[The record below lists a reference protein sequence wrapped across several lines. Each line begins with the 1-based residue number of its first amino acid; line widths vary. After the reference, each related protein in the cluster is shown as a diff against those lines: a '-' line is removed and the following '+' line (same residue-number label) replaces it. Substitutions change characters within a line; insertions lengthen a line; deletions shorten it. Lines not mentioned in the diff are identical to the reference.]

1 MFYSQTCENIQ
12 LIVFTLDG
20 GLLDINRLRYN
31 YYRSTCETYHKNAS
45 REEFSKMLGNMNTMY
60 DHSLLEDIIPAK
72 EFNKAVEKD
81 LFEYIKLKPSIKRE
95 GVDELIQY
103 CKQKNMKIAVYTT
116 HKTKRAIQYLQLTG
130 LYEKI
135 DFLIGGDSRLKPLPH
150 CQMLEVTCQQMDIEP
165 SHTMIVANF
174 ESMVEAAN
182 KLLANV
188 IYMPDLSPATEKI
201 KASVYKVTK
210 NPLEIMN
217 MFLFSKYDS
226 VEMFSPILG
235 MNANMDLDTLTQTRD
250 KLLEKYKG
258 DEQLIGLVN
267 KTYAYFNEILLKQ
280 FLIDELEKNEKKHFV
295 FDDEEETAFEK
306 KQNVEIFEEKEGF
319 EKEEITNKE
328 IEKPHEGETNIF
340 QEQSILKNTTS
351 IDPKRINELMD
362 IINGDAE
369 VEEENVTEKVDE
381 EKKEIKKDKTNIFI
395 RAIYNLLISIIFV
408 FVFMICRVVL
418 RDSIA
423 SIPTLDLIVTALEKG
438 YLKVIEILF
447 GFIFNS
453 IHSVFTSVSTY
464 NMFVYHNSYLSSM
477 AVLCLFSII
486 LLFIIISILKGI
498 ICLIWNND

>member
-135 DFLIGGDSRLKPLPH
+135 DFLIGGDSHLKPLPH

-250 KLLEKYKG
+250 KLLEKYKD

-267 KTYAYFNEILLKQ
+267 KTYDYFNEILLKQ
-280 FLIDELEKNEKKHFV
+280 FLIEELEKNEKKHFS
-295 FDDEEETAFEK
+295 FDDEDSTLKGKQNIEMFEEENNQEEMIKEEAEVPFLDEK
-306 KQNVEIFEEKEGF
+306 KDL
-319 EKEEITNKE
+319 
-328 IEKPHEGETNIF
+328 F
-340 QEQSILKNTTS
+340 QEQSVSKNTTS

-362 IINGDAE
+362 IINGNAE
-369 VEEENVTEKVDE
+369 AEENVETEEKVE
-381 EKKEIKKDKTNIFI
+381 EVKEKDKSKMDTFMDGV
-395 RAIYNLLISIIFV
+395 YNLLISIILV
-408 FVFMICRVVL
+408 FAFLIFRIIL
-418 RDSIA
+418 QEFII
-423 SIPTLDLIVTALEKG
+423 SIPSLNSMAITLEKG
-438 YLKVIEILF
+438 YLKILEVLF
-447 GFIFNS
+447 GFVFNS
-453 IHSVFTSVSTY
+453 LHMLFKIVPTY
-464 NMFVYHNSYLSSM
+464 KVFVYQNSLLSPM

-486 LLFIIISILKGI
+486 LIFIIISMIKGMI
-498 ICLIWNND
+498 NLIKNKD

>member
-135 DFLIGGDSRLKPLPH
+135 DFLIGGDSHLKPLPH

-250 KLLEKYKG
+250 KLLEKYKD

-267 KTYAYFNEILLKQ
+267 KTYDYFNEILLKQ
-280 FLIDELEKNEKKHFV
+280 FLIEELEKNEKKHFS
-295 FDDEEETAFEK
+295 FDDEDSTLKGKQNIEMFEEENNQEEMIKEEAEVPFLDEK
-306 KQNVEIFEEKEGF
+306 KDL
-319 EKEEITNKE
+319 
-328 IEKPHEGETNIF
+328 F
-340 QEQSILKNTTS
+340 QEQSVLKNTTS

-362 IINGDAE
+362 IINGNAE
-369 VEEENVTEKVDE
+369 AEENVETEEKVE
-381 EKKEIKKDKTNIFI
+381 EVKEKDKSKMDTFMDGV
-395 RAIYNLLISIIFV
+395 YNLLISIILV
-408 FVFMICRVVL
+408 FAFLIFRIIL
-418 RDSIA
+418 QEFII
-423 SIPTLDLIVTALEKG
+423 SIPSLNSTAITLEKG
-438 YLKVIEILF
+438 YLKILEVLF
-447 GFIFNS
+447 GFVFNS
-453 IHSVFTSVSTY
+453 LHMLFKIVPTY
-464 NMFVYHNSYLSSM
+464 KVFVYQNSLLSPM

-486 LLFIIISILKGI
+486 LIFIIISMIKGMI
-498 ICLIWNND
+498 NLIKNKD

>member
-135 DFLIGGDSRLKPLPH
+135 DFLIGGDSHLKPLPH

-250 KLLEKYKG
+250 KLLEKYKD

-267 KTYAYFNEILLKQ
+267 KTYDYFNEILLKQ
-280 FLIDELEKNEKKHFV
+280 FLIEELEKNEKKYFS
-295 FDDEEETAFEK
+295 FDDEDSTLK
-306 KQNVEIFEEKEGF
+306 GKQNIEMFEEENNQ
-319 EKEEITNKE
+319 EEMIKEEAKVPFLD
-328 IEKPHEGETNIF
+328 EKQDLF
-340 QEQSILKNTTS
+340 QEQSVLKNTTS

-362 IINGDAE
+362 IINGNAE
-369 VEEENVTEKVDE
+369 AEENVETEEKVE
-381 EKKEIKKDKTNIFI
+381 EVKEKDKRKMDTFVDGV
-395 RAIYNLLISIIFV
+395 YNLLISIILV
-408 FVFMICRVVL
+408 FAFLIFHIIL
-418 RDSIA
+418 QEFII
-423 SIPTLDLIVTALEKG
+423 SIPSLNSMAITLEKG
-438 YLKVIEILF
+438 YLKILEVLF
-447 GFIFNS
+447 GFVFNS
-453 IHSVFTSVSTY
+453 LHMLFKIVPTY
-464 NMFVYHNSYLSSM
+464 KVFVYQNSLLSPM

-486 LLFIIISILKGI
+486 LIFIIISMIKGI
-498 ICLIWNND
+498 INFIKNKD

>member
-60 DHSLLEDIIPAK
+60 DHSLLENIIPAK

-135 DFLIGGDSRLKPLPH
+135 DFLIGGDSHLKPLPH

-250 KLLEKYKG
+250 KLLEKYKD

-267 KTYAYFNEILLKQ
+267 KTYDYFNEILLKQ
-280 FLIDELEKNEKKHFV
+280 FLIEELEKKEKKHFS
-295 FDDEEETAFEK
+295 FDDEDSTLKGKQNIEMFEEENNQEEMIKEEAEVPFLDEK
-306 KQNVEIFEEKEGF
+306 KDL
-319 EKEEITNKE
+319 
-328 IEKPHEGETNIF
+328 F
-340 QEQSILKNTTS
+340 QEQSVLKNTTS

-362 IINGDAE
+362 IINGNAE
-369 VEEENVTEKVDE
+369 AEENVETEEKVE
-381 EKKEIKKDKTNIFI
+381 EVKEKDKSKMDTFMDGV
-395 RAIYNLLISIIFV
+395 YNLLISIILV
-408 FVFMICRVVL
+408 FAFLIFRIIL
-418 RDSIA
+418 QEFII
-423 SIPTLDLIVTALEKG
+423 SIPSLNSMAITLEKG
-438 YLKVIEILF
+438 YLKILEVLF
-447 GFIFNS
+447 GFVFNS
-453 IHSVFTSVSTY
+453 LHMLFKIVPTY
-464 NMFVYHNSYLSSM
+464 KVFVYQNSLLSPM

-486 LLFIIISILKGI
+486 LIFIIISMIKGMI
-498 ICLIWNND
+498 NLIKNKD

>member
-60 DHSLLEDIIPAK
+60 DHSLLENIIPAK

-135 DFLIGGDSRLKPLPH
+135 DFLIGGDSHLKPLPH

-250 KLLEKYKG
+250 KLLEKYKD

-267 KTYAYFNEILLKQ
+267 KTYDYFNEILLKQ
-280 FLIDELEKNEKKHFV
+280 FLIEELEKNEKKHFS
-295 FDDEEETAFEK
+295 FDDEDSTLKGKQNIEMFEEENNQEEMIKEEAEVPFLDEK
-306 KQNVEIFEEKEGF
+306 KDL
-319 EKEEITNKE
+319 
-328 IEKPHEGETNIF
+328 F
-340 QEQSILKNTTS
+340 QEQSVLKNTTS

-362 IINGDAE
+362 IINGNAE
-369 VEEENVTEKVDE
+369 AEENVETEEKVE
-381 EKKEIKKDKTNIFI
+381 EVKEKDKSKMDTFMDGV
-395 RAIYNLLISIIFV
+395 YNLLISIMLVFAFLIFRIILQE
-408 FVFMICRVVL
+408 FI
-418 RDSIA
+418 I
-423 SIPTLDLIVTALEKG
+423 SIPSLNSMAITLEKG
-438 YLKVIEILF
+438 YLKILEVLF
-447 GFIFNS
+447 GFVFNS
-453 IHSVFTSVSTY
+453 LHMLFKIVPTY
-464 NMFVYHNSYLSSM
+464 KVFVYQNSLLSPM

-486 LLFIIISILKGI
+486 LIFIIISMIKGMI
-498 ICLIWNND
+498 NLIKNKD

>member
-60 DHSLLEDIIPAK
+60 DHSLLENIIPAK

-188 IYMPDLSPATEKI
+188 IYMTDLSPATEKI

-250 KLLEKYKG
+250 KLLEKYKD

-267 KTYAYFNEILLKQ
+267 KTYDYFNEILLKQ
-280 FLIDELEKNEKKHFV
+280 FLIEELEKNEKKHFS
-295 FDDEEETAFEK
+295 FDDEDSTLKGKQNIEMFEEENNQEEMIKEEAEVPFLDEK
-306 KQNVEIFEEKEGF
+306 KDL
-319 EKEEITNKE
+319 
-328 IEKPHEGETNIF
+328 F
-340 QEQSILKNTTS
+340 QEQSVLKNTTS

-362 IINGDAE
+362 IINGNAE
-369 VEEENVTEKVDE
+369 AEENVETEEKVE
-381 EKKEIKKDKTNIFI
+381 EVKEKDKSKMDTFMDGV
-395 RAIYNLLISIIFV
+395 YNLLISIILV
-408 FVFMICRVVL
+408 FAFLIFRIIL
-418 RDSIA
+418 QEFII
-423 SIPTLDLIVTALEKG
+423 SIPSLNSMAITLEKG
-438 YLKVIEILF
+438 YLKILEVLF
-447 GFIFNS
+447 GFVFNS
-453 IHSVFTSVSTY
+453 LHMLFKIVPTY
-464 NMFVYHNSYLSSM
+464 KVFVYQNSLLSPM

-486 LLFIIISILKGI
+486 LIFIIISMMKGMI
-498 ICLIWNND
+498 NLIKNKD

>member
-60 DHSLLEDIIPAK
+60 DHSLLENIIPAK

-135 DFLIGGDSRLKPLPH
+135 DFLIGGDSHLKPLPH

-250 KLLEKYKG
+250 KLLEKYKD

-267 KTYAYFNEILLKQ
+267 KTYDYFNEILLKQ
-280 FLIDELEKNEKKHFV
+280 FLIEELEKNEKKHFS
-295 FDDEEETAFEK
+295 FDDEDSTLKGKQNIEMFEEENNQEEMIKEEAEVPFLDEK
-306 KQNVEIFEEKEGF
+306 KDL
-319 EKEEITNKE
+319 
-328 IEKPHEGETNIF
+328 F
-340 QEQSILKNTTS
+340 QEQSVLKNTTS

-362 IINGDAE
+362 IINGNAE
-369 VEEENVTEKVDE
+369 AEENVETEEKVE
-381 EKKEIKKDKTNIFI
+381 EVKEKDKSKMDTFMDGV
-395 RAIYNLLISIIFV
+395 YNLLISIILV
-408 FVFMICRVVL
+408 FAFLIFRIIL
-418 RDSIA
+418 QEFII
-423 SIPTLDLIVTALEKG
+423 SIPSLNSMAITLEKG
-438 YLKVIEILF
+438 YLKILEVLF
-447 GFIFNS
+447 GFVFNS
-453 IHSVFTSVSTY
+453 LHMLFKIVPTY
-464 NMFVYHNSYLSSM
+464 K
-477 AVLCLFSII
+477 VLV
-486 LLFIIISILKGI
+486 
-498 ICLIWNND
+498 

>member
-250 KLLEKYKG
+250 KLLEKYKD
-258 DEQLIGLVN
+258 DEQLSGLVN
-267 KTYAYFNEILLKQ
+267 KTYDYFNEILLKQ
-280 FLIDELEKNEKKHFV
+280 FLIEELEKNEKKHFS
-295 FDDEEETAFEK
+295 FDDEDSTLKGKQNIEMFEEENNQEEMIKEEAEVPFLDEK
-306 KQNVEIFEEKEGF
+306 KDL
-319 EKEEITNKE
+319 
-328 IEKPHEGETNIF
+328 F
-340 QEQSILKNTTS
+340 QEQSVLKNTTS

-362 IINGDAE
+362 IINGNAE
-369 VEEENVTEKVDE
+369 AEENVETEEKVE
-381 EKKEIKKDKTNIFI
+381 EVKEKDKSKMDIFVDGV
-395 RAIYNLLISIIFV
+395 YNLLISIILV
-408 FVFMICRVVL
+408 FAFLIFHIIL
-418 RDSIA
+418 QEFII
-423 SIPTLDLIVTALEKG
+423 SIPSLNSMVITLEKG
-438 YLKVIEILF
+438 YLKILEVLF

-453 IHSVFTSVSTY
+453 LHMLFKIVPTY
-464 NMFVYHNSYLSSM
+464 KVFVYQNSLLSSM

-486 LLFIIISILKGI
+486 LIFIIISMIKGI
-498 ICLIWNND
+498 INLIKNKD

>member
-31 YYRSTCETYHKNAS
+31 YYRSTCESYHKNAS

-135 DFLIGGDSRLKPLPH
+135 DFLIGGDSHLKPLPH

-250 KLLEKYKG
+250 KLLEKYKD

-267 KTYAYFNEILLKQ
+267 KTYDYFNEILLKQ
-280 FLIDELEKNEKKHFV
+280 FLIEELEKNEKKHFS
-295 FDDEEETAFEK
+295 FDDEDSTLK
-306 KQNVEIFEEKEGF
+306 GKQNIEMFEEENNQEEMIEEEAEVPF
-319 EKEEITNKE
+319 LDEKQDL
-328 IEKPHEGETNIF
+328 F
-340 QEQSILKNTTS
+340 QEQSVSKDTTS

-362 IINGDAE
+362 IINGNAE
-369 VEEENVTEKVDE
+369 AEENVETEEKVEDV
-381 EKKEIKKDKTNIFI
+381 KQKDKSKMDTFMDGV
-395 RAIYNLLISIIFV
+395 YNLLISIILV
-408 FVFMICRVVL
+408 FAFLIFHIIL
-418 RDSIA
+418 QEFII
-423 SIPTLDLIVTALEKG
+423 SIPSLNSMAITLEKG
-438 YLKVIEILF
+438 YLKILEVLF
-447 GFIFNS
+447 GFVFNS
-453 IHSVFTSVSTY
+453 LHMLFKIVPTY
-464 NMFVYHNSYLSSM
+464 KVFVYQNSLLSPM

-486 LLFIIISILKGI
+486 LIFIIISMIKGMI
-498 ICLIWNND
+498 NLIKNKD

>member
-31 YYRSTCETYHKNAS
+31 YYRSTCESYHKNAS

-135 DFLIGGDSRLKPLPH
+135 DFLIGGDSHLKPLPH

-250 KLLEKYKG
+250 KLLEKYKD

-267 KTYAYFNEILLKQ
+267 KTYDYFNEILLKQ
-280 FLIDELEKNEKKHFV
+280 FLIEELEKNEKKHFS
-295 FDDEEETAFEK
+295 FDDEDSTLK
-306 KQNVEIFEEKEGF
+306 GKQNIEMFEEENNQEEMTEEEAEVPF
-319 EKEEITNKE
+319 LDEKQDL
-328 IEKPHEGETNIF
+328 F
-340 QEQSILKNTTS
+340 QEQSVSKNTTS

-362 IINGDAE
+362 IINGNAE
-369 VEEENVTEKVDE
+369 AEENVETEEKVEDV
-381 EKKEIKKDKTNIFI
+381 KQKDKSKMDTFMDGV
-395 RAIYNLLISIIFV
+395 YNLLISIILV
-408 FVFMICRVVL
+408 FAFLIFHIIL
-418 RDSIA
+418 QEFII
-423 SIPTLDLIVTALEKG
+423 SIPSLNSMAITLEKG
-438 YLKVIEILF
+438 YLKILEVLF
-447 GFIFNS
+447 GFVFNS
-453 IHSVFTSVSTY
+453 LHMLFKIVPTY
-464 NMFVYHNSYLSSM
+464 KVFVYQNSLLSPM

-486 LLFIIISILKGI
+486 LIFIIISMIKGMI
-498 ICLIWNND
+498 NLIKNKD

>member
-135 DFLIGGDSRLKPLPH
+135 DFLIGGDSHLKPLPH

-188 IYMPDLSPATEKI
+188 IYMTDLSPATEKI

-250 KLLEKYKG
+250 KLLEKYKD

-267 KTYAYFNEILLKQ
+267 KTYDYFNEILLKQ
-280 FLIDELEKNEKKHFV
+280 FLIEELEKNEKKHFS
-295 FDDEEETAFEK
+295 FDDEDSTLKE
-306 KQNVEIFEEKEGF
+306 KQNIEMFEEENNQ
-319 EKEEITNKE
+319 EEMIKEEAKVPFLD
-328 IEKPHEGETNIF
+328 EKQDLF
-340 QEQSILKNTTS
+340 QEQSVLKNTTS

-362 IINGDAE
+362 IINGNAE
-369 VEEENVTEKVDE
+369 AEENVETEEKVE
-381 EKKEIKKDKTNIFI
+381 EVKEKDKSKMDTFMDGV
-395 RAIYNLLISIIFV
+395 YNLLVSIILVFAFLIFHIILQEFIISIPSLNSMAI
-408 FVFMICRVVL
+408 
-418 RDSIA
+418 
-423 SIPTLDLIVTALEKG
+423 TLEKG
-438 YLKVIEILF
+438 YLKILEVLF
-447 GFIFNS
+447 GFVFNS
-453 IHSVFTSVSTY
+453 LHMLFKIVPTY
-464 NMFVYHNSYLSSM
+464 KVFVYQNSLLSPM
-477 AVLCLFSII
+477 AVFCLFSII
-486 LLFIIISILKGI
+486 LIFIIISMIKGI
-498 ICLIWNND
+498 INLIKNKD